1 MFNQYKNLHET
12 IKEHIYDL
20 IIIDGPWGSPWH
32 SRSQILN
39 IVENDQLAQS
49 FVIIMDDYNRRG
61 EQQTVNGLYDLLYKK
76 DISYVRGVYSGNK
89 DTIVICSENYKFIT
103 SL

>member
-1 MFNQYKNLHET
+1 
-12 IKEHIYDL
+12 
-20 IIIDGPWGSPWH
+20 
-32 SRSQILN
+32 
-39 IVENDQLAQS
+39 
-49 FVIIMDDYNRRG
+49 MDDYNRRG
-61 EQQTVNGLYDLLYKK
+61 EQQTVNSLYDLLYKK